1 MAQDMA
7 TNSGRITAAFVQE
20 FHKGFELACAQKESR
35 LQAAVTDRGSIT
47 GESFTVNDMGI
58 VEMNDRSFADRF
70 GDTVWSVPDS
80 GTRIAMMGDADLY
93 IPISPADLPKLLA
106 QPQGSYQQLMVEAA
120 NRKKDSVIYNAI
132 LADIQR
138 KTVAA
143 NGTQTTAAQAF
154 SASQIIW
161 AQGTVATDTIP
172 AKAITKKDLINV
184 RALFRKNEADGE
196 EIYITYNS
204 DMMTSILNDSTL
216 TSADYMVA
224 QMLQD
229 GEISKKWLGLNWVPY
244 ERLKVDATL
253 SDTVT
258 AVAWAKSGVHFGT
271 GQNLQVDVG
280 PRRDKRNAIQ
290 LSAQTSY
297 GAGRANEQKC
307 VALNF
312 LGS

>member
-1 MAQDMA
+1 MPQDMA

-70 GDTVWSVPDS
+70 GDTQWSVPDS
-80 GTRIAMMGDADLY
+80 GTRIALMGDADLY
-93 IPISPADLPKLLA
+93 IPIAPTDLPKLLA

-143 NGTQTTAAQAF
+143 DGTKTTAAQAF
-154 SASQIIW
+154 AVSQILW
-161 AQGTVATDTIP
+161 AQGTVATASVP
-172 AKAITKKDLINV
+172 AKPITKKDLINV
-184 RALFRKNEADGE
+184 RARFRKNEADGE

-204 DMMTSILNDSTL
+204 DMMTSILNDTTL

-229 GEISKKWLGLNWVPY
+229 GEISKKWLGFNWIPY
-244 ERLKVDATL
+244 ERLKVDATT
-253 SDTVT
+253 SAVT
-258 AVAWAKSGVHFGT
+258 SVAWAKSGVHFGT
-271 GQNLQVDVG
+271 GQNLQIDIG
-280 PRRDKRNAIQ
+280 PRRDKRNVIQ

-312 LGS
+312 AGS

>member
-1 MAQDMA
+1 MAQDM
-7 TNSGRITAAFVQE
+7 TTLSGRITAAFVQE

-35 LQAAVTDRGSIT
+35 LQAAVTDRGLIT

-120 NRKKDSVIYNAI
+120 NRKKDRVIYNGI

-143 NGTQTTAAQAF
+143 NGTPTTAAQAF
-154 SASQIIW
+154 SSSQIIW
-161 AQGTVATDTIP
+161 AQGAVATASVP
-172 AKAITKKDLINV
+172 AKPITKKDLINV

-204 DMMTSILNDSTL
+204 DMMTSILNDATL

-229 GEISKKWLGLNWVPY
+229 GEISKKWLGFTWIPY
-244 ERLKVDATL
+244 ERLKVDSTL
-253 SDTVT
+253 SNTVT
-258 AVAWAKSGVHFGT
+258 AVAWSKSGVHFGT

-280 PRRDKRNAIQ
+280 PRRDKRNVIQ